1 MSMILTVVILSV
13 LTLLFGYTTYNLLRK
28 NEQLEDD
35 LNESDKFIVSIFDN
49 LDKAYER
56 LQTVDR
62 LGSFEADD
70 ESGFIFDRIKTILE
84 DINNEYNLNGE
95 TQTETE

>member
-13 LTLLFGYTTYNLLRK
+13 LTLVFGYTTYNLLRK
-28 NEQLEDD
+28 NERLEDD

>member
-1 MSMILTVVILSV
+1 MILTVVILSV

-49 LDKAYER
+49 LDKAYKR
-56 LQTVDR
+56 MQSVDR

-70 ESGFIFDRIKTILE
+70 ESGFIFDKIKTILE

>member
-1 MSMILTVVILSV
+1 MILTVVILSV

-28 NEQLEDD
+28 NERLEDD
-35 LNESDKFIVSIFDN
+35 LNESDKFIESIFDN
-49 LDKAYER
+49 LDSAYER

-70 ESGFIFDRIKTILE
+70 ESGFIFDKIKTILE

>member
-28 NEQLEDD
+28 NERLEDD
-35 LNESDKFIVSIFDN
+35 LNESDKFIESIFDN
-49 LDKAYER
+49 LDSAYER

-70 ESGFIFDRIKTILE
+70 ESGFIFDKIKTILE

>member
-1 MSMILTVVILSV
+1 MILTVVILSV

-70 ESGFIFDRIKTILE
+70 ESGFIFDKIKTILE

>member
-1 MSMILTVVILSV
+1 MILTVVILSV
-13 LTLLFGYTTYNLLRK
+13 LTLVFGYTTYNLLRK
-28 NEQLEDD
+28 NERLEDD

>member
-13 LTLLFGYTTYNLLRK
+13 LTLVFGYTTYNMLRK
-28 NEQLEDD
+28 NERLEDD

-49 LDKAYER
+49 LDSAYER
-56 LQTVDR
+56 LQNVDR

-70 ESGFIFDRIKTILE
+70 ESGFIFDKIKTILE

>member
-1 MSMILTVVILSV
+1 MSMTLTVVILSV

-28 NEQLEDD
+28 NERLEDD
-35 LNESDKFIVSIFDN
+35 LNESDKFIESIFDN
-49 LDKAYER
+49 LDSAYER

-70 ESGFIFDRIKTILE
+70 ESGFIFDKIKTILE

>member
-1 MSMILTVVILSV
+1 MILTVVILSV
-13 LTLLFGYTTYNLLRK
+13 LTLVLGYTTYNLLRK
-28 NEQLEDD
+28 NERLEDD
-35 LNESDKFIVSIFDN
+35 LNESDKFIESIFDN
-49 LDKAYER
+49 LDSAYER

-70 ESGFIFDRIKTILE
+70 ESGFIFDKIKTILE